1 MWPWYET
8 GMDAA
13 GSIRIVPIETAEQMR
28 EAHVIRRRVFIEE
41 QSVPEDI
48 ELDDDDAH
56 AFHVLA
62 ILDGAAVG
70 CGRFVAHGDEVK
82 IGRMAVLA
90 NLRTHGI
97 GRAILESL
105 MRAAKEQ
112 GYRLA
117 ILHAQLTAEEFYLK
131 CGYRPVG
138 EVFEEAGIPH
148 RKMECGL

>member
-1 MWPWYET
+1 
-8 GMDAA
+8 MDTARDV
-13 GSIRIVPIETAEQMR
+13 RIVPIETAEQMR
-28 EAHVIRRRVFIEE
+28 KAHAIRRRVFIEE
-41 QSVPEDI
+41 QSVPEEI
-48 ELDDDDAH
+48 ELDDDDAE

-90 NLRTHGI
+90 NLRTGGI

-105 MRAAKEQ
+105 MQDAKER
-112 GYRLA
+112 GYRRA
-117 ILHAQLTAEEFYLK
+117 ILHAQITAERFYLK

-138 EVFEEAGIPH
+138 EVFDEAGIAH
-148 RKMECGL
+148 RKMERAL